1 MTTATIEKTK
11 TAEDHAWDLQCYGMS
26 ESTLRNVIE
35 NDITSK
41 FTGDYTML
49 VASFM
54 SNAQEEIE
62 MGMNER
68 ARQTLNCAKF
78 ILFNYVMKDGE

>member
-1 MTTATIEKTK
+1 
-11 TAEDHAWDLQCYGMS
+11 
-26 ESTLRNVIE
+26 
-35 NDITSK
+35 
-41 FTGDYTML
+41 
-49 VASFM
+49 
-54 SNAQEEIE
+54 

>member
-1 MTTATIEKTK
+1 MTTAFQEKTK
-11 TAEDHAWDLQCYGMS
+11 TAEDRAWDLQCYGMS
-26 ESTLRNVIE
+26 EGTLRNVIE
-35 NDITSK
+35 HDITAK
-41 FTGDYTML
+41 LTGDYNML

-62 MGMNER
+62 HGAGER

-78 ILFNYVMKDGE
+78 ILFNYVMKDDE

>member
-1 MTTATIEKTK
+1 MTTLFQEKTK
-11 TAEDHAWDLQCYGMS
+11 TAEDRAWDLQCYGMS
-26 ESTLRNVIE
+26 EGTLRNVIE
-35 NDITSK
+35 NDITAK
-41 FTGDYTML
+41 FTGDYNML

-62 MGMNER
+62 HGMNER

-78 ILFNYVMKDGE
+78 ILFKYIMKEAA

>member
-1 MTTATIEKTK
+1 MTTAFSEKTK
-11 TAEDHAWDLQCYGMS
+11 TLEDRAWDLQCYGMS
-26 ESTLRNVIE
+26 EGTLRNIIE
-35 NDITSK
+35 NDITAK
-41 FTGDYTML
+41 FTGDYNML

-62 MGMNER
+62 HGMNER

-78 ILFNYVMKDGE
+78 ILFNYIMEGKA

>member
-1 MTTATIEKTK
+1 MTTTFQEKTK
-11 TAEDHAWDLQCYGMS
+11 TAEDRAWDLQCYGMS
-26 ESTLRNVIE
+26 EGTLRNVVE

-49 VASFM
+49 AASFM

-62 MGMNER
+62 HGMTER

-78 ILFNYVMKDGE
+78 ILFNYVMKEAE